1 MAGQRVGIFG
11 GTFNPVHIGHLRAA
25 IEVAEAVGLQAVEF
39 VPAARPPHK
48 VGNGLLDFDLRLELC
63 RLAVEGLP
71 GFSVNPLEARRDGP
85 SYTCDTL
92 TALGRSR
99 PEDEFTFILGMGDLL
114 CLGQRKNG
122 YDLGRLAKLAVHARA
137 GLDLDVFTD
146 LPGQAGRGHGSQ
158 PDRGPQAV
166 AGGRGAL
173 DSVRARGPARHL
185 FFGHPGALAGR
196 PPDRPPRAPTR
207 FGPAHG
213 PYGRT
218 RGRLGRTDA
227 AGPLFTNAQKSVKER
242 GSPLDR
248 GQPRGASSRPWNT
261 L

>member
-48 VGNGLLDFDLRLELC
+48 VGNGLLDFDLRLLLC

-71 GFSVNPLEARRDGP
+71 GFSVNSLEARRDGP

-114 CLGQRKNG
+114 CLGQWKNG
-122 YDLGRLAKLAVHARA
+122 YDLGRLANLAVHARA
-137 GLDLDVFTD
+137 GMDLDVFTACLD
-146 LPGQAGRGHGSQ
+146 KQGAAMGASPTEDPRLWRVEGGHWIRSV
-158 PDRGPQAV
+158 PV
-166 AGGRGAL
+166 ARL
-173 DSVRARGPARHL
+173 DICSSDIRERW
-185 FFGHPGALAGR
+185 LAGR
-196 PPDRPPRAPTR
+196 LIDHLVPRPVLARLTADRAALVAAWGEPAAPVHSLQT
-207 FGPAHG
+207 P
-213 PYGRT
+213 
-218 RGRLGRTDA
+218 
-227 AGPLFTNAQKSVKER
+227 KS
-242 GSPLDR
+242 P
-248 GQPRGASSRPWNT
+248 
-261 L
+261 